1 MKLLVERNDVFK
13 VAAYTYEDKNGDLIA
28 TVDEGDIPPD
38 TKVETV
44 NFTFR
49 RPTNKDAVDLTSSSV
64 FTDAEG
70 AVRVNVI
77 MMQDKIMRN
86 LLIDWDLKDDEKDE
100 KIILNNNNLD
110 KLNPTISRV
119 VSIEALGRIKI

>member
-13 VAAYTYEDKNGDLIA
+13 IVVRVYEDKNGDLIA
-28 TVDEGDIPPD
+28 TTDESDIPPD
-38 TKVETV
+38 AEVETV

-77 MMQDKIMRN
+77 VMQDKIMRN
-86 LLIDWDLKDDEKDE
+86 LLIDWDLKNDEGKTLS
-100 KIILNNNNLD
+100 LNNSNLD

-119 VSIEALGRIKI
+119 ASIEAIGRIKI